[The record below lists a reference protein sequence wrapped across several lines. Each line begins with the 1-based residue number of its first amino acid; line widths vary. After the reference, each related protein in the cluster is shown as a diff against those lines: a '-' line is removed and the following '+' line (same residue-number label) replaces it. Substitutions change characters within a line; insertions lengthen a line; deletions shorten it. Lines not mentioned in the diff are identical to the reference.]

1 MAALVYQNC
10 AVVVPSTRAI
20 AYAYSVE
27 ANRSCMMFKQWV
39 YAAKINNRKSLEA
52 IRFDDVC

>member
-20 AYAYSVE
+20 AYSVKV
-27 ANRSCMMFKQWV
+27 NRSCMMFKQWV
-39 YAAKINNRKSLEA
+39 YAPKINNRKSLEA